1 MKTFYDGEIAKSPR
15 IQRLID
21 HLYENMPVIEA
32 NRAVILTES
41 YKATEDEPII
51 MRRAKA
57 FYAICEKLPI
67 IIRPDELILLLPV
80 DVRCSRN
87 ILSPG
92 WRMNLTL
99 SLRDLP
105 IRSIFLKILRRLF
118 TKFSSTGRAKLPVS
132 WLQHI

>member
-67 IIRPDELILLLPV
+67 IIRPDELIVGSNTIAPRGCQV
-80 DVRCSRN
+80 FPEYS
-87 ILSPG
+87 
-92 WRMNLTL
+92 
-99 SLRDLP
+99 
-105 IRSIFLKILRRLF
+105 F
-118 TKFSSTGRAKLPVS
+118 S
-132 WLQHI
+132 WLEDEDYILKSPVRRIHKVICRSVLYF